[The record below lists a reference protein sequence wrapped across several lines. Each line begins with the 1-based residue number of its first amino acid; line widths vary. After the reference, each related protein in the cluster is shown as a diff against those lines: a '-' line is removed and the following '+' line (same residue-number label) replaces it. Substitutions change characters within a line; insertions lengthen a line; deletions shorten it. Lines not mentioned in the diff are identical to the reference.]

1 MDVEP
6 GPGWYFRLMPPSRGR
21 FRLGVFEVDLLL
33 FIICY
38 TLASA
43 AYAAVAGLLVCT
55 YERFRG

>member
-1 MDVEP
+1 M
-6 GPGWYFRLMPPSRGR
+6 
-21 FRLGVFEVDLLL
+21 DLLV

-38 TLASA
+38 SLASA